1 MNKIIISFI
10 AFCGIVAIC
19 RHIVSDIKQEERIV
33 VLENLVEELY
43 RRNESYNFISSNDCN
58 EYASA
63 ATETTLPTKSA
74 KSNKN
79 IVSPSSENR
88 KNNRR
93 NDTLKFSSPIL
104 LELNTIDSATLVKIP
119 GIGAKTASIIIN
131 YRNRLGGF
139 YSPYQISEKLT
150 WDGAQEHMNDWCNNW
165 LKADQ
170 KLIRKIDIN
179 KADFKQILRHP
190 YLNYEQT
197 KAIVNYRDKH
207 KTIKDISFLKML
219 EEFDQEDINKLEY
232 YLDSGQ

>member
-33 VLENLVEELY
+33 VLENLVEDLY
-43 RRNESYNFISSNDCN
+43 RRDESYNYISKNDCK
-58 EYASA
+58 EYVSA
-63 ATETTLPTKSA
+63 ATETALPTKTA

-79 IVSPSSENR
+79 TVSLSSEN

-93 NDTLKFSSPIL
+93 YDTLKFSNPIL
-104 LELNTIDSATLVKIP
+104 LELNAIDSATLVKIP

-139 YSPYQISEKLT
+139 YSPYQIAEKLT
-150 WDGAQEHMNDWCNNW
+150 WDGAQEHMNDWCSKW

-170 KLIRKIDIN
+170 KLIMKIDIN

-197 KAIVNYRDKH
+197 KAIVSYRDKH
-207 KTIKDISFLKML
+207 KTIKDINFLKML
-219 EEFDQEDINKLEY
+219 EGFDQEDINKLEY
-232 YLDSGQ
+232 YLDFEQ

>member
-33 VLENLVEELY
+33 VLENLVEDLY
-43 RRNESYNFISSNDCN
+43 RRDESYNYISKNDCK
-58 EYASA
+58 EYVSA
-63 ATETTLPTKSA
+63 ATETALPTKSA

-79 IVSPSSENR
+79 IVSPSSEN

-93 NDTLKFSSPIL
+93 YDTLKFSNPIL
-104 LELNTIDSATLVKIP
+104 LELNAIDSATLVKIP

-131 YRNRLGGF
+131 YRNKLGGF
-139 YSPYQISEKLT
+139 YSPYQIAEKLT
-150 WDGAQEHMNDWCNNW
+150 WDGAQEHMNDWCSNW

-197 KAIVNYRDKH
+197 KAIVSYRDKH

-232 YLDSGQ
+232 YLDFGQ

>member
-10 AFCGIVAIC
+10 AFCGSVAIC

-58 EYASA
+58 EHASS
-63 ATETTLPTKSA
+63 TTKTALPTKTA

-88 KNNRR
+88 NNRR
-93 NDTLKFSSPIL
+93 NDTLKFSNPIL
-104 LELNTIDSATLVKIP
+104 LELNSIDSATLVKIP

-139 YSPYQISEKLT
+139 YSPYQIAEKLT
-150 WDGAQEHMNDWCNNW
+150 WDGAQEHMNDWCSKW

-170 KLIRKIDIN
+170 KLIMKIDIN

-232 YLDSGQ
+232 YLDFGQ

>member
-43 RRNESYNFISSNDCN
+43 RRNESYNYISKNDCK
-58 EYASA
+58 EYASS
-63 ATETTLPTKSA
+63 TTKTTLSTKIA
-74 KSNKN
+74 KPNKN
-79 IVSPSSENR
+79 IILPSSENR

-93 NDTLKFSSPIL
+93 NDTLKFSNPIL
-104 LELNTIDSATLVKIP
+104 LELNAIDSATLVKIP

-131 YRNRLGGF
+131 YRNKLGGF

-150 WDGAQEHMNDWCNNW
+150 WDGAQEHMNDWCSNW

-197 KAIVNYRDKH
+197 KAIVSYRDKH
-207 KTIKDISFLKML
+207 KTIRDINFLKML
-219 EEFDQEDINKLEY
+219 EGFDQKDINKLEY
-232 YLDSGQ
+232 YLDFEQ

>member
-58 EYASA
+58 EYASS
-63 ATETTLPTKSA
+63 TTITTLSTKTT

-79 IVSPSSENR
+79 IILPSSENR

-139 YSPYQISEKLT
+139 YSPYQIAEKLT
-150 WDGAQEHMNDWCNNW
+150 WDGAQEHMNDWCSKW

-170 KLIRKIDIN
+170 KLIMKIDIN

-197 KAIVNYRDKH
+197 KAIVSYRDKH

-232 YLDSGQ
+232 YLDFGQ

>member
-43 RRNESYNFISSNDCN
+43 RRNESYNFIISNDCN
-58 EYASA
+58 EHASS
-63 ATETTLPTKSA
+63 TTKTTLSTKTD

-79 IVSPSSENR
+79 IILPSSENR

-93 NDTLKFSSPIL
+93 KDTLKFSSPIL

-131 YRNRLGGF
+131 YRSRLGGF
-139 YSPYQISEKLT
+139 YSPYQIAEKLT
-150 WDGAQEHMNDWCNNW
+150 WDGAQEHMNDWCSNW

-179 KADFKQILRHP
+179 NADFKQILRHP

-207 KTIKDISFLKML
+207 KTIKDINFLKML
-219 EEFDQEDINKLEY
+219 EGFDQKDINKLEY
-232 YLDSGQ
+232 YLDFEQ

>member
-33 VLENLVEELY
+33 VLENLVEDLY
-43 RRNESYNFISSNDCN
+43 RRDESYNYISKNDCN
-58 EYASA
+58 EYASS
-63 ATETTLPTKSA
+63 TTKTTLSTKTD

-79 IVSPSSENR
+79 IILPSSENR

-93 NDTLKFSSPIL
+93 NDTLKFSNPIL
-104 LELNTIDSATLVKIP
+104 LELNAIDSATLVKIP

-131 YRNRLGGF
+131 YRNKLGGF

-165 LKADQ
+165 LKSDQ

-232 YLDSGQ
+232 YLDFGQ

>member
-33 VLENLVEELY
+33 VLENLVEDLY
-43 RRNESYNFISSNDCN
+43 RRDESYNYISKNDCN
-58 EYASA
+58 EYASS
-63 ATETTLPTKSA
+63 TTKTTLSTKTD

-79 IVSPSSENR
+79 IILPSSENR

-93 NDTLKFSSPIL
+93 NDTLKFSNPIL
-104 LELNTIDSATLVKIP
+104 LELNAIDSATLVKIP

-131 YRNRLGGF
+131 YRNKLGGF

-150 WDGAQEHMNDWCNNW
+150 WDGAQERMNDWCNNW
-165 LKADQ
+165 LKSDQ

-232 YLDSGQ
+232 YLDFGQ

>member
-1 MNKIIISFI
+1 M
-10 AFCGIVAIC
+10 
-19 RHIVSDIKQEERIV
+19 
-33 VLENLVEELY
+33 
-43 RRNESYNFISSNDCN
+43 
-58 EYASA
+58 
-63 ATETTLPTKSA
+63 
-74 KSNKN
+74 
-79 IVSPSSENR
+79 
-88 KNNRR
+88 
-93 NDTLKFSSPIL
+93 KFPSPIL

-131 YRNRLGGF
+131 YRNKLGGF

-165 LKADQ
+165 LKSDQ

-232 YLDSGQ
+232 YLDFGQ

>member
-33 VLENLVEELY
+33 VLENLVEDLY
-43 RRNESYNFISSNDCN
+43 RRGESHNDISKNDCK

-63 ATETTLPTKSA
+63 ATKTTLPTKSA

-88 KNNRR
+88 NNRR
-93 NDTLKFSSPIL
+93 NDTLKFSNPIL
-104 LELNTIDSATLVKIP
+104 LELNAIDSATLVKIP

-150 WDGAQEHMNDWCNNW
+150 WNGAQEHMNDWCSNW

-232 YLDSGQ
+232 YLDFGQ